1 MKIDYQKI
9 IDDTLKEPCGKYSRK
24 SLTMF
29 VSVCMSVVLSFII
42 VLKYESSAELVLFA
56 WLTMATGQSVLTLR
70 DKFNQRKYDNKTN
83 FNIDEVD

>member
-1 MKIDYQKI
+1 
-9 IDDTLKEPCGKYSRK
+9 
-24 SLTMF
+24 MF